1 VTVKVNGTNN
11 EIFLS
16 VRAYKIKAT
25 KYADLTWSG
34 ANSENVDIYRDGT
47 YILTPR
53 IFDPNSPELSEPHT
67 LKIPCLSRRFFTKG
81 YPADPAA
88 SKIN

>member
-1 VTVKVNGTNN
+1 MTVKVNGTNN

-47 YILTPR
+47 YITTTENDGTYTDGPLGKLTKSATYKVCEEGTTACS
-53 IFDPNSPELSEPHT
+53 NSVT
-67 LKIPCLSRRFFTKG
+67 VTW
-81 YPADPAA
+81 
-88 SKIN
+88 